1 MCRVYSVHTRCIKQ
15 ELPLAFLLSLA
26 FLLTFSH
33 AYCRD
38 SYEDNYDYI
47 FKFLGCMYGKGADDN
62 DSHDHVQKQTGK
74 KQ

>member
-1 MCRVYSVHTRCIKQ
+1 MCRVYSVHTRCIKH

-26 FLLTFSH
+26 FLMLIVEINMRIIMSIFFSN
-33 AYCRD
+33 
-38 SYEDNYDYI
+38 S
-47 FKFLGCMYGKGADDN
+47 LGCMYGKGADDN